1 MGTISAGDL
10 LLLRDRKDAQYSIER
25 VYGFGYPPM
34 WKGRVNDATI
44 ARGDQ
49 TIATDTGVM
58 QGTFVFANLV
68 ADLLLFVGSSAGADD
83 KGRRRILSISGVEAT
98 PTIVVDWNDDI
109 DWQDD
114 DHLTIVHF
122 FPPWP
127 RYSWFTATGPDF
139 RKDGPPSSEGGAGV
153 DYTDQN
159 EEPPPLVIMGPHY
172 ANELTGA
179 SLAVQLSAANSQA
192 VADGAAISSYAWTVV
207 PTAGASFDNAAIAAP
222 TITFTVDD
230 SKYWVTC
237 TVTDDN
243 GKTAVGRRAYIIGG
257 AITEFSRGPIT
268 ENYDNPSVNATLTLT
283 SPETTDSDAIRPVM
297 TWADFADKTLV
308 IVTSED
314 QYGATQKAISFRDAA
329 QYEDHLHIL
338 YVGYL
343 FAENDDLIDDGSGT
357 VTLNAVST
365 IPMFL
370 YSISL
375 TGVETPTDWFLK

>member
-1 MGTISAGDL
+1 MGAISAGDQT
-10 LLLRDRKDAQYSIER
+10 LLRDRKDAQYSIER
-25 VYGFGYPPM
+25 LYGYGMPPM
-34 WKGRVNDATI
+34 WKGRVNNGSI

-49 TIATDTGVM
+49 TIAYDTGAM
-58 QGTFVFANLV
+58 EAGFVFADIV
-68 ADLLLFVGSSAGADD
+68 SDLLLFVGSADGLDD
-83 KGRRRILSISGVEAT
+83 KGRRRILSISGTAASG
-98 PTIVVDWNDDI
+98 TIIVDWSDDIDWNDD
-109 DWQDD
+109 DF
-114 DHLTIVHF
+114 LTIINF
-122 FPPWP
+122 IPPWP
-127 RYSWFTATGPDF
+127 RFSWFTATGPIF
-139 RKDGPPSSEGGAGV
+139 TKDGPNAAAGGAGEV
-153 DYTDQN
+153 YVDQN
-159 EEPPPLVIMGPHY
+159 EEAVPLVIMGPHY
-172 ANELTGA
+172 AGELTGA
-179 SLAVQLSAANSQA
+179 SLIVQLSAANSVA
-192 VADGAAISSYAWTVV
+192 VADGASISSYSWSVT
-207 PTAGASFDNAAIAAP
+207 PSAGASFSATNIANP
-222 TITFTVDD
+222 TITFTADN
-230 SKYWVTC
+230 SKYRVSC

-243 GKTAVGRRAYIIGG
+243 AKTATGYRFYIIGG

-370 YSISL
+370 YSIQS
-375 TGVETPTDWFLK
+375 V